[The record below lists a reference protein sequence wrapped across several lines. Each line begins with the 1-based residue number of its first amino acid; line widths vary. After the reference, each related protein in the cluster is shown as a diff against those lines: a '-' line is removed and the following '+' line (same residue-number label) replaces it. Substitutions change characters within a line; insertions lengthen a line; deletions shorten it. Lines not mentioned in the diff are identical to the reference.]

1 MMTDRQKK
9 RTKEYLSF
17 AVKSIIGI
25 LFISPLIIG
34 LCFSFQTDKQLM
46 TYPLKLITDSPTL
59 ENYINVLQT
68 VPMLTYFKNSV
79 IVCCV
84 TIFIQLVV
92 ACLTAY
98 GFVYFNFPGKKK
110 LFGLILLTMMIPG
123 QVVTITNYVTIQEM
137 GLIDTYLGLTLPSFV
152 GGTSIFM
159 LRQYFLQLPRELKE
173 SATIDGCG
181 DMRYLFQIAIPLA
194 IPTIASLAVYMFV
207 NIYNGYFW
215 PLLVTNSDE
224 MRTVQVGISFLVAGD
239 SLNYG
244 RVLAGATVAI
254 IPSVLIY
261 VFGQDYIIKGMTRGS
276 VKG

>member
-1 MMTDRQKK
+1 MMTDRQK
-9 RTKEYLSF
+9 RLGKEYLAF
-17 AVKSIIGI
+17 AIKTIIGI
-25 LFISPLIIG
+25 IFISPLIVG
-34 LCFSFQTDKQLM
+34 LCFSLQTDKQLM
-46 TYPLKLITDSPTL
+46 TYPLKLITDSPTIQ
-59 ENYINVLQT
+59 NYVNVLT
-68 VPMLTYFKNSV
+68 TIPLGRYFLNSV
-79 IVCCV
+79 IVCFV
-84 TIFIQLVV
+84 TIVVQLIV

-98 GFVYFNFPGKKK
+98 GFVYFEFPGKKT
-110 LFGLILLTMMIPG
+110 LFGLVLLTMMIPG

-137 GLIDTYLGLTLPSFV
+137 GLIDSYLGLTLPSFV

-159 LRQYFLQLPRELKE
+159 LRQYFLQMPRELKE

-181 DMRYLFQIAIPLA
+181 DMRFLFQIAVPLA

-224 MRTVQVGISFLVAGD
+224 MRTIQIGIAFLVTGEA
-239 SLNYG
+239 LNLG

-261 VFGQDYIIKGMTRGS
+261 IFGQDYIIKGMTQGS

>member
-1 MMTDRQKK
+1 MTDRQKK
-9 RTKEYLSF
+9 RAKEYLSF
-17 AVKSIIGI
+17 AVKAIIGI
-25 LFISPLIIG
+25 LFISPLIVG

-59 ENYINVLQT
+59 ENYINVLNT
-68 VPMLTYFKNSV
+68 VPMGMYFKNSV
-79 IVCCV
+79 IVCCT
-84 TIFIQLVV
+84 TIFVQLVV

-98 GFVYFNFPGKKK
+98 GFVYFEFPGKKT

-137 GLIDTYLGLTLPSFV
+137 GLIDSYLGLTLPSFV

-181 DMRYLFQIAIPLA
+181 DLRFLFQIAIPLA

-207 NIYNGYFW
+207 NIYNAYFW

-224 MRTVQVGISFLVAGD
+224 MRTIQVGISFLVAGD
-239 SLNYG
+239 ALNYG

>member
-1 MMTDRQKK
+1 MTDRQK
-9 RTKEYLSF
+9 RLTKEYLAF
-17 AVKSIIGI
+17 GIKTLIGI
-25 LFISPLIIG
+25 AFISPLIIG
-34 LCFSFQTDKQLM
+34 FLFSFQTDKQLM

-59 ENYINVLQT
+59 ENYVNVLNT
-68 VPMLTYFKNSV
+68 VPMGTYFKNSV
-79 IVCCV
+79 IVCFI
-84 TIFIQLVV
+84 TIFVQLVI

-98 GFVYFNFPGKKK
+98 AFVYFNFPGKKF
-110 LFGLILLTMMIPG
+110 LFSMILMSMMIPG
-123 QVVTITNYVTIQEM
+123 QVVTITNYVTIQQM
-137 GLIDTYLGLTLPSFV
+137 GLIDTFLGLTLPSFV

-159 LRQYFLQLPRELKE
+159 LRQYFLQLPREMKE

-181 DMRYLFQIAIPLA
+181 DMRFLFQIAIPLA

-207 NIYNGYFW
+207 NVYNGYFW

-239 SLNYG
+239 ALNYG

-254 IPSVLIY
+254 IPSILIY